1 MTSLVESTKKNSL
14 SSSLSRLMPESISNA
29 PSQAL
34 DTTIN
39 ADTGSSVTNF
49 FANITWQTWLIVVL
63 ILALLGIN
71 LFSYLAKATTDVS
84 GFINKYFG
92 PILALFG
99 ISALETTKQT
109 INTSAT
115 GTKAGVDFVADTTTG
130 AIDTVEDAATSN
142 ATNMPKST
150 TATASASKNPT
161 AQKASSSQKGSMP
174 VQQQIQEAGSV
185 YEWNQGT
192 LDSALND
199 AAKQPEPMPNETA
212 NYTTGKAGWC
222 FIGDDRNTRACA
234 QVGVNDMCMSGD
246 IFPTQDVCMNPN
258 LRV

>member
-14 SSSLSRLMPESISNA
+14 SSSLSRLMPESIPNA
-29 PSQAL
+29 PSQRL
-34 DTTIN
+34 DTTID

-130 AIDTVEDAATSN
+130 AIDTVEDVATTTTTKTTT
-142 ATNMPKST
+142 AT
-150 TATASASKNPT
+150 TATANKPT

-185 YEWNQGT
+185 YEWSQGS